1 MNLPVSEISYT
12 QLGCITWRAT
22 ELSALQ
28 PDVFASFMHSSC
40 EFRQRLTLV
49 SNNVLINSTYTFPLC
64 SVQPPKCFLQ
74 KKTTKKTHPH
84 LHLHLLT
91 SHEAEQ
97 KQMEKNSNI
106 ISECII
112 AGTVSVPLC
121 PNVIYSWVRLLCN
134 TAVWF
139 YVNNSSVVFVI
150 RNLYL
155 QRDTGHLCLASPCM
169 APTTAPKHWTDSW
182 GQEGCSHHRP
192 IFSLP
197 FWGRLT
203 LTLLTDLFFCC
214 NSSWDLPQLN
224 KQAMLYFPNISQ
236 DPLTIELQSNSKDGV
251 SRGKNILKNHTSN
264 KKQAIE
270 SKEGGECWAMNSLRL
285 CHSFITTTE
294 RGPAPNNQ
302 PPPAL
307 SMNIFVTMMTRPVE
321 SFAAFQ

>member
-1 MNLPVSEISYT
+1 
-12 QLGCITWRAT
+12 
-22 ELSALQ
+22 
-28 PDVFASFMHSSC
+28 MHSSC

-74 KKTTKKTHPH
+74 KNPTKKTHPHLH

-121 PNVIYSWVRLLCN
+121 PNVIYSWVELLCN

-251 SRGKNILKNHTSN
+251 SRGKNILKKSHIKQKTSN
-264 KKQAIE
+264 RKQ
-270 SKEGGECWAMNSLRL
+270 GGGRVLGNEQPEVVPFIHHYNRKRPSPEQPTPSSPQHEYICHDDDKACWEL
-285 CHSFITTTE
+285 CSFPIAGKIST
-294 RGPAPNNQ
+294 
-302 PPPAL
+302 
-307 SMNIFVTMMTRPVE
+307 
-321 SFAAFQ
+321 